1 MKLISA
7 SLINLRISMQPGV
20 ALNDLACLNLE
31 MTHGEPAMRTKTA
44 IDHFGGK
51 PSELAKALG
60 ISPSA
65 VSQWGDVVP
74 ELRQLQ
80 LEKITNGALTAESK
94 TQSEAA

>member
-1 MKLISA
+1 
-7 SLINLRISMQPGV
+7 
-20 ALNDLACLNLE
+20 
-31 MTHGEPAMRTKTA
+31 MRTKTA

-80 LEKITNGALTAESK
+80 LEKITKGALK
-94 TQSEAA
+94 SEAPIQTQAA